1 MVSAR
6 GRTPAGSGS
15 LTVVPPGTT
24 KPGKEA
30 PMPADARREAVTA
43 LNAWSA
49 DEARRALSACCA
61 SRRWTDAMVDGRPY
75 GGWTELA
82 AAASAGI
89 KALGWS
95 DVLEALD
102 AHPRIGDRAAG
113 ESREAKWSR
122 AEQSAAASA
131 DAAVLDAV
139 ARANVE
145 YERRFGHV
153 FLICASG
160 RPAEQILAEARRR
173 LGNDAAA
180 EQQEVRGE
188 LAAIVLLRL
197 ERLAASAGAGAG
209 SAGAASNATGPAT
222 SAGAAR

>member
-1 MVSAR
+1 M
-6 GRTPAGSGS
+6 
-15 LTVVPPGTT
+15 PGDTH
-24 KPGKEA
+24 
-30 PMPADARREAVTA
+30 REAVSA
-43 LNAWSA
+43 LNAWTA
-49 DEARRALSACCA
+49 EEAERALPACCA
-61 SRRWTDAMVDGRPY
+61 SSRWVAAVAGGRPY

-82 AAASAGI
+82 AASSAAI
-89 KALGWS
+89 KAIRWS

-113 ESREAKWSR
+113 ESREAEWSR

-131 DAAVLDAV
+131 DAAVLGV
-139 ARANVE
+139 LARVNAE

-180 EQQEVRGE
+180 EQQEVRAE
-188 LAAIVLLRL
+188 LAAIALLRL
-197 ERLAASAGAGAG
+197 ERLAET
-209 SAGAASNATGPAT
+209 ATPATPAT
-222 SAGAAR
+222 SATPATGIAASSEAGIAASPATGLAARGKNSAESASAVTGAAG

>member
-1 MVSAR
+1 
-6 GRTPAGSGS
+6 
-15 LTVVPPGTT
+15 
-24 KPGKEA
+24 
-30 PMPADARREAVTA
+30 MPDDARREAVTV

-49 DEARRALSACCA
+49 DEARRALTACCA
-61 SRRWTDAMVDGRPY
+61 SRRWVATLADGRPY
-75 GGWTELA
+75 GSWTELA
-82 AAASAGI
+82 AAATAAI
-89 KALGWS
+89 KALRWP

-113 ESREAKWSR
+113 ESQEAKWSR

-131 DAAVLDAV
+131 DTAVLDAL

-180 EQQEVRGE
+180 EQQEVRTE
-188 LAAIVLLRL
+188 LTGIVLLRL
-197 ERLAASAGAGAG
+197 ERLGTSPSTDTGVATGGRHSAG
-209 SAGAASNATGPAT
+209 SA
-222 SAGAAR
+222 SAVREVAE

>member
-1 MVSAR
+1 
-6 GRTPAGSGS
+6 
-15 LTVVPPGTT
+15 
-24 KPGKEA
+24 
-30 PMPADARREAVTA
+30 MPADARREAVTA

>member
-15 LTVVPPGTT
+15 LTIVPPGTT

-30 PMPADARREAVTA
+30 LMPGDARREAVTA

-61 SRRWTDAMVDGRPY
+61 SRRWTEAMADGRPY

-89 KALGWS
+89 KALRWS

-102 AHPRIGDRAAG
+102 AHPRIGDKAAG

-122 AEQSAAASA
+122 AEQSASASA
-131 DAAVLDAV
+131 DAAVLGAV

-180 EQQEVRGE
+180 EQQEVRAE

-197 ERLAASAGAGAG
+197 ERLAASGGAGAG
-209 SAGAASNATGPAT
+209 SAGAASSAPGSA
-222 SAGAAR
+222 SAGVGR